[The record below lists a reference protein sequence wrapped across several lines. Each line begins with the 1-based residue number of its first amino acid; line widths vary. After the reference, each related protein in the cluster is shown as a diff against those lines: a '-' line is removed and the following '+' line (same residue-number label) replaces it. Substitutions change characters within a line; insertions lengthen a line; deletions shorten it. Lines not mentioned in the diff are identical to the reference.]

1 MNAGT
6 RDVRDDGATEQMLRQ
21 SSLNSSVC
29 MHCVHMLQSIR
40 VTAMIVWYFLVDFSG
55 NFFFFFGCWRL
66 SKWFWFCIFIFGF
79 FSVCHNTHLGGFVL
93 FSISS
98 KFSRTRVFGAN
109 DISHVRQTRNECEQT
124 AWQASGNISRTRRWG
139 KKLTK
144 IWRKTDPFA
153 SEHFY
158 GTLSKAAE
166 MGNRETELR
175 LWKMTEWPERI
186 ARGRSST
193 IFRLSQHN
201 FTFTSADYCVFG
213 ISIARPATPSSTFTI
228 LFIILFSVFLSLL
241 HFTSRCRVIL
251 WSVLIYFISLFSIID
266 DFAYN

>member
-1 MNAGT
+1 M
-6 RDVRDDGATEQMLRQ
+6 RVREMYATMARQ
-21 SSLNSSVC
+21 SKCYDSLHLTHLSVC
-29 MHCVHMLQSIR
+29 TVCTCYNQFGWRQWSCDIFLSIFR
-40 VTAMIVWYFLVDFSG
+40 A
-55 NFFFFFGCWRL
+55 FFFFFGCWRL

-193 IFRLSQHN
+193 IFRLLLLITVYLAFQSPVLRHLQAHSR
-201 FTFTSADYCVFG
+201 FCLSFYSPSSCHCFTSHRAVVWYCEVCW
-213 ISIARPATPSSTFTI
+213 SILLAYFLSSTILRTI
-228 LFIILFSVFLSLL
+228 S
-241 HFTSRCRVIL
+241 C
-251 WSVLIYFISLFSIID
+251 
-266 DFAYN
+266 

>member
-193 IFRLSQHN
+193 IFRLLLLITVYLAFQSPVLRHLQAHSR
-201 FTFTSADYCVFG
+201 FCLSFYSPSSCHCFTSHRAVVWYCEVCW
-213 ISIARPATPSSTFTI
+213 SILLAYFLSSTILRTI
-228 LFIILFSVFLSLL
+228 S
-241 HFTSRCRVIL
+241 C
-251 WSVLIYFISLFSIID
+251 
-266 DFAYN
+266 